1 MAFERPAGS
10 PPCTPFMPVFVSS
23 VRRCTTALPLGRRAW
38 RRRCALLL
46 ARCRLRAT
54 CLRWARCDAL
64 RGRRAVA
71 PLELDHS
78 AHHVG
83 RALGRLHEAE
93 RPAGLPRGHVGAPN
107 EHPGGHAA
115 ARDGEPLLVRLA
127 PPLRGV
133 AGEDAL
139 SGAVARHAGAD
150 AERVRRVLRVADV
163 HGRPERAVVRGVR
176 AIRARGR
183 RGEAAYG
190 ALPRVGRE
198 LRIARPRRRPAG
210 AAGRRPRRAEAGD
223 RQQRSAPQRGM
234 RRTRSGPWGRQV
246 VALRVVHR
254 ANLGF
259 T

>member
-1 MAFERPAGS
+1 
-10 PPCTPFMPVFVSS
+10 MPVFVSS
-23 VRRCTTALPLGRRAW
+23 VRRCTTALPWARRAW

-54 CLRWARCDAL
+54 CLTVGAL

-78 AHHVG
+78 AHHIG
-83 RALGRLHEAE
+83 RALGRLYE
-93 RPAGLPRGHVGAPN
+93 RKGPAGLPRGHVGAPN
-107 EHPGGHAA
+107 EHPRGHATA
-115 ARDGEPLLVRLA
+115 LDGEPLLVRLA

-150 AERVRRVLRVADV
+150 AERVRRVLRIADV
-163 HGRPERAVVRGVR
+163 DRRPERAVVRGVR
-176 AIRARGR
+176 SIRARGR

-198 LRIARPRRRPAG
+198 LRIVGHDHAGRELRGGVRTGRKPETGSSGRRRKEGCG
-210 AAGRRPRRAEAGD
+210 ARNQDRGGGKSWHYAWYIGPTWASLERGRLEFVMNTTLA
-223 RQQRSAPQRGM
+223 RS
-234 RRTRSGPWGRQV
+234 
-246 VALRVVHR
+246 
-254 ANLGF
+254 
-259 T
+259 